1 MPKVILISGGS
12 DGLGKAIA
20 KKLAPKNQVVILSH
34 NKEKLEAVAKELN
47 CDFVEAELTDYDS
60 LKSAVTQVI
69 EKHQTI
75 DVLINNA
82 GIWMEGK
89 LEDNEPGKIK
99 ELIDVNTTGTIF
111 LTRAVLPG
119 MRAKK
124 FGQII
129 NIISQ
134 DGLCVK
140 KDRSVYHASKWALT
154 GFTRCLQED
163 LADENIKVTGV
174 YPGLLKTNLFEKSGA
189 KRDLTDALDPA
200 EVALFIETVINL
212 SNSTH
217 IPEFSIKN
225 KQINTTKMDNSSTPT
240 IDLNID
246 PNMIAAQDDSPQVTP
261 PSDTPV
267 TAPTPPAQNPSVI
280 DITPGSTDAFP
291 SAPVSTHIDTVP
303 LAEPKTMDI
312 TPPQTPPQT
321 PLQTPP
327 VATPETSP
335 AATPDTLSHLAD
347 IAPTPASEPTPLA
360 TPSPSIMPA
369 PEETIPEVPSAIQY
383 NPTPAPIEPS
393 PVDEPSPVES
403 TTPTTPPVTQS
414 SPLAEDPDLV
424 KLIK

>member
-34 NKEKLEAVAKELN
+34 NKEKLEAVAKEFN

-303 LAEPKTMDI
+303 LAEPKTMDN
-312 TPPQTPPQT
+312 
-321 PLQTPP
+321 
-327 VATPETSP
+327 
-335 AATPDTLSHLAD
+335 

>member
-20 KKLAPKNQVVILSH
+20 KKLAPNNRVIILSH
-34 NKEKLEAVAKELN
+34 NKEKLEATARELN

-60 LKSAVTQVI
+60 LKSAVKQVI

-89 LEDNEPGKIK
+89 LEDNEPSKIK

-111 LTRAVLPG
+111 LTRAVLPE

-124 FGQII
+124 SGQII
-129 NIISQ
+129 NIVSQ
-134 DGLCVK
+134 DGLCAK

-154 GFTRCLQED
+154 GFTKCLQED

-174 YPGLLKTNLFEKSGA
+174 YPGLLKTNLFEKSGV

-212 SNSTH
+212 STSTY

-225 KQINTTKMDNSSTPT
+225 KQINTTNMDNSSTPT

-246 PNMIAAQDDSPQVTP
+246 PNMIAAQNDSPQATP
-261 PSDTPV
+261 PSNTPA
-267 TAPTPPAQNPSVI
+267 TTPTPPVQNSSVI

-291 SAPVSTHIDTVP
+291 STPISTHIDTVP

-312 TPPQTPPQT
+312 TPPQA
-321 PLQTPP
+321 PLQTSPI
-327 VATPETSP
+327 ATPE
-335 AATPDTLSHLAD
+335 ATPDALSHLSD
-347 IAPTPASEPTPLA
+347 IAPTPAPEPTPLA
-360 TPSPSIMPA
+360 TPSPSLMPT
-369 PEETIPEVPSAIQY
+369 PEETIPEAPSVTSY
-383 NPTPAPIEPS
+383 NPSPTPAESSPI
-393 PVDEPSPVES
+393 ES

>member
-20 KKLAPKNQVVILSH
+20 KKLAPNNQVVILSH
-34 NKEKLEAVAKELN
+34 NKEKLEATARELN
-47 CDFVEAELTDYDS
+47 CDFVEAELTDYES
-60 LKSAVTQVI
+60 LKSAVTQVV

-89 LEDNEPGKIK
+89 LEDNEPSKIK

-111 LTRAVLPG
+111 LTRAVLPV
-119 MRAKK
+119 MRSKK
-124 FGQII
+124 SGQII
-129 NIISQ
+129 NIVSQ
-134 DGLCVK
+134 DGLCAK

-154 GFTRCLQED
+154 GFTKCLQED

-174 YPGLLKTNLFEKSGA
+174 YPGLLKTNLFEKSGV

-212 SNSTH
+212 GNSTY

-225 KQINTTKMDNSSTPT
+225 KQTNTTNMDNSSNST

-246 PNMIAAQDDSPQVTP
+246 PNMIAAQDDSPQTTP
-261 PSDTPV
+261 PSNTPI
-267 TAPTPPAQNPSVI
+267 TTPTPPVQNSNVI
-280 DITPGSTDAFP
+280 DITPGSTDTFP
-291 SAPVSTHIDTVP
+291 SAPISTHIDNVP

-312 TPPQTPPQT
+312 TPPQA

-327 VATPETSP
+327 I
-335 AATPDTLSHLAD
+335 AAPTNTPDALSHLAD
-347 IAPTPASEPTPLA
+347 ITPTPTPEPTPLA
-360 TPSPSIMPA
+360 TPSPSLMPT
-369 PEETIPEVPSAIQY
+369 PEETIPETPFAIPPY
-383 NPTPAPIEPS
+383 NPTPT
-393 PVDEPSPVES
+393 PVESSPVEA
-403 TTPTTPPVTQS
+403 TPPTTPPVTQS